1 MSSALSKD
9 KRILAID
16 PAGRG
21 FGFAVLEGP
30 GSLIDWGVRGAKA
43 RSHVQAIGHLEE
55 LVDCYGPDVI
65 VTQRIDD
72 PEVHRGFRA
81 QAFLREALK
90 VSAAYKIP
98 VRTIASRE
106 LVRAFSDLG
115 YPTKH
120 KIATRIGELFPEL
133 APRVPPF
140 RKPWMS
146 EDYRMAIF
154 DAVAFGLAYF
164 RRGRPRPVEAGLTDL
179 AA

>member
-1 MSSALSKD
+1 MSGALSKE

-16 PAGRG
+16 AAGRG
-21 FGFAVLEGP
+21 FGFAVLEGS
-30 GSLIDWGVRGAKA
+30 GRLIDWGVRGAKA
-43 RSHVQAIGHLEE
+43 RNHTQAIGHLEE
-55 LVDCYGPDVI
+55 LLEYYGPDVV
-65 VTQRIDD
+65 VTQNLEDREI
-72 PEVHRGFRA
+72 HRGFRA
-81 QAFLREALK
+81 QVFLREVLK
-90 VSAAYKIP
+90 VSAAYGVP
-98 VRTIASRE
+98 VRTIASRD

-164 RRGRPRPVEAGLTDL
+164 RRRKPKPDESGPVDI